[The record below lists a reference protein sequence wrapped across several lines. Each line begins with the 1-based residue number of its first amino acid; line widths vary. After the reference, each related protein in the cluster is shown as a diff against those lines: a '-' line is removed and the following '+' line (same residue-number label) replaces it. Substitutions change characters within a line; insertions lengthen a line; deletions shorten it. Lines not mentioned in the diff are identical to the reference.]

1 MKSQFNESVQ
11 IHDHM
16 MNCEL
21 KALTAPPLPSPKENE
36 QKQKKHKINV
46 DGISLMSLQ
55 MSCQVDDKKKS
66 LQKNRNEFQGGS
78 WFVNGSWI

>member
-11 IHDHM
+11 IHDPM

-21 KALTAPPLPSPKENE
+21 KTLTAPPIRLPQRKRTD
-36 QKQKKHKINV
+36 KKRKKINV

-55 MSCQVDDKKKS
+55 MSCQVAVIKKS

-78 WFVNGSWI
+78 

>member
-11 IHDHM
+11 IHDPM

-21 KALTAPPLPSPKENE
+21 KTLTAPPIPLPQRKRTET
-36 QKQKKHKINV
+36 KKKKINDV

-55 MSCQVDDKKKS
+55 MSCQVDGKKK
-66 LQKNRNEFQGGS
+66 KPAKE
-78 WFVNGSWI
+78 